1 MKLLIN
7 NQIEINGQTESV
19 SENYECELTV
29 RGGKTYLT
37 FVNPLGDKMVI
48 KFNENELTRIQ
59 FGENPLTM
67 RFVKNQLTSFSHEL
81 LGLIMIDTK
90 AYEVSESRLRIA
102 YQLLQNEVPIGN
114 YQLEISY
121 GMGETGAEVSEKNEN

>member
-7 NQIEINGQTESV
+7 NQIEINGQTENV
-19 SENYECELTV
+19 SESYECELTV
-29 RGGKTYLT
+29 RSGKTYLT
-37 FVNPLGDKMVI
+37 FVNPLGDKMLI

-90 AYEVSESRLRIA
+90 AYEVSENRLRLD

-121 GMGETGAEVSEKNEN
+121 GMDETGAEVSEKNEN

>member
-1 MKLLIN
+1 MKLLISS
-7 NQIEINGQTESV
+7 QIEINGQTETV
-19 SENYECELTV
+19 SENYECELTE
-29 RGGKTYLT
+29 RSGKTYLT
-37 FVNPLGDKMVI
+37 FVNPLGDKMLI

-67 RFVKNQLTSFSHEL
+67 RFIKNQLTSFSHEL

-90 AYEVSESRLRIA
+90 VYEVSENRLRLD

-121 GMGETGAEVSEKNEN
+121 GMDETGAEVSERNEN